1 MTYKECKEIFILY
14 VSSYSSSATIE
25 YYKINLRLF
34 SEYLEDLKGSCNI
47 DINEI
52 TKDVYIGYI
61 AYQRNR
67 DIKKVSVRTYARAIK
82 VFLRYCFNEGYM
94 NDNVTMNVKFPKSD
108 KKIVVPLSSFFV
120 RSLHTYI
127 ELNTLDVYRNLL
139 IFYLMLDSGLRL
151 GEVVNLDL
159 ADFHFAEKYIVI
171 NDSKN
176 GKSRVVPMSNKV
188 YVFGSQWKSF
198 RNNMCAAFIQDKKGD
213 RISKYAIHNMFYK
226 MKKVCKD
233 IHPHL
238 LRHTFATSYI
248 VGGGSLEKLRVL
260 MGHEDY
266 NVTRQYL
273 HIASQVQVVNLDI
286 YKLDDVFFEVY
297 NYRK

>member
-1 MTYKECKEIFILY
+1 MTYNECVNKFMLY
-14 VSSYSSSATIE
+14 IGSYSSSATIE

-34 SEYLEDLKGSCNI
+34 SEYIESVKGTCNI
-47 DINEI
+47 DINEVD
-52 TKDVYIGYI
+52 KDIYIGYI
-61 AYQRNR
+61 SYQRNR

-82 VFLRYCFNEGYM
+82 VFLRYCYNEGYSIE
-94 NDNVTMNVKFPKSD
+94 NATINVKFPKSD
-108 KKIVVPLSSFFV
+108 KKVVVPLSSSIV
-120 RSLHTYI
+120 ESLDKYLF
-127 ELNTLDVYRNLL
+127 ENTIDRYRNLL
-139 IFYLMLDSGLRL
+139 IFYLMLDCGLRL
-151 GEVVNLDL
+151 GEVVNLNVSDMCF
-159 ADFHFAEKYIVI
+159 DDKYILI

-176 GKSRVVPMSNKV
+176 GKSRVVPMSDKV
-188 YVFGSQWKSF
+188 Y
-198 RNNMCAAFIQDKKGD
+198 RYATLNMKNYYGYDEAFILNKNNN
-213 RISKYAIHNMFYK
+213 RISKYAIHNMFHK
-226 MKKVCKD
+226 MKKIYKEVR
-233 IHPHL
+233 PHL

>member
-1 MTYKECKEIFILY
+1 MTYRECVDKYMLY
-14 VSSYSSSATIE
+14 VRAYSSAATVE
-25 YYKINLRLF
+25 YYSINLRLF
-34 SEYLEDLKGSCNI
+34 SEYVSKLKGSCDI

-52 TKDVYIGYI
+52 TKDIYIGYI

-67 DIKKVSVRTYARAIK
+67 DIKMVSVRTYARAIK
-82 VFLRYCFNEGYM
+82 VFLRYCYNEGYI

-108 KKIVVPLSSFFV
+108 KKLVVPLTSSV
-120 RSLHTYI
+120 VDSLDRY
-127 ELNTLDVYRNLL
+127 LNLYTMDRKRNLL
-139 IFYLMLDSGLRL
+139 IFYLMLDCGMRL
-151 GEVVNLDL
+151 GEVVNLNVSDMNF
-159 ADFHFAEKYIVI
+159 DDKYIAI

-176 GKSRVVPMSNKV
+176 GKSRVVPMSQKV
-188 YVFGSQWKSF
+188 YKYALYVRSTNYKY
-198 RNNMCAAFIQDKKGD
+198 CDAFILDKNNR
-213 RISKYAIHNMFYK
+213 RITKYAIHNMFYK
-226 MKKVCKD
+226 MKKVYKD

-273 HIASQVQVVNLDI
+273 HIASQVEFINLDI
-286 YKLDDVFFEVY
+286 YKLDNVFFEVY